1 MERTLAALSLSFEE
15 LAERVSPAVVQ
26 IIARGLAPTQR
37 ADCASDVTT
46 RVHNVQVLCLRLR
59 RAARH

>member
-26 IIARGLAPTQR
+26 IIARAW
-37 ADCASDVTT
+37 
-46 RVHNVQVLCLRLR
+46 R
-59 RAARH
+59 RHRGRIARQT